1 MFEGVTNTELSINN
15 NNNNRQNMEG
25 CNTEF
30 PSNKIYMQI
39 NFVCF
44 SIKIS
49 PTEYRLYVCFYKK
62 TNHIK
67 LL

>member
-25 CNTEF
+25 CNIEF

-49 PTEYRLYVCFYKK
+49 PTEYCLYVCFYKK

>member
-15 NNNNRQNMEG
+15 NNNRQNMEG
-25 CNTEF
+25 CNIEF

-49 PTEYRLYVCFYKK
+49 PTEHCLYVCFYKK

>member
-15 NNNNRQNMEG
+15 NNNRQNMEG
-25 CNTEF
+25 CNIEF

-49 PTEYRLYVCFYKK
+49 PTEYCLYVSFYKK